1 MEYNNNFNNKIN
13 NINTLPANDNMRRI
27 IQNNRTKN
35 STQIQK
41 SKNDDNKL
49 LQIRGEAYNF
59 LTRGELVLD
68 LKSSYLTWTVI
79 DKNEMS
85 DKFKKNY
92 INKEDNTIQSI
103 FTIHRDNIT
112 DVIMKNADDGR
123 HLLKV
128 ELKQHKYP
136 FFNFSFQDKNS
147 KYIRDRFYNILKSK
161 DNFKYYKTEFQMLST
176 ETQNLICLLLN
187 NKYLFQLYRK
197 LFICYGEIEKS
208 LKFIK
213 YRYPEAINI
222 NLGKNRIQLSRD
234 EELIMLSQKKYNI
247 TKLINSDNNI
257 YKSYKMESNIKN
269 ENFWEN
275 FIESQTGNKT
285 YIVGG
290 YKPSVCYFDNKIENE
305 EEERNTNCLFEDLE
319 KDKYYY
325 DCYETNYLYYNE
337 DMKNEQEKLKEKIK
351 LLNNYSMNKIKNN
364 NYFSYSSTCTSLYVN
379 RKKPNKNKINK
390 NNSNIKHPK
399 EEKMEIEI
407 DSNYRNRLNKEE
419 LSKKIKNMENEYN
432 NDKNNNN
439 INNYYVTMKNIN
451 ENNYDNYNFAKYEKS
466 LIPVE
471 KKIQIYLNQIFLI
484 KDLYLAQKIDLNILE
499 KQKKSEDKISPEKN
513 NKYEQIINQKS
524 SRFNKEI
531 NNVYDNLKKKI
542 ENEPEGIKKMIEF
555 LLQNVKSLNKNINNK

>member
-1 MEYNNNFNNKIN
+1 MEYNNFNNKIN

-187 NKYLFQLYRK
+187 NKYLFQLYR
-197 LFICYGEIEKS
+197 
-208 LKFIK
+208 
-213 YRYPEAINI
+213 
-222 NLGKNRIQLSRD
+222 
-234 EELIMLSQKKYNI
+234 
-247 TKLINSDNNI
+247 
-257 YKSYKMESNIKN
+257 SN
-269 ENFWEN
+269 
-275 FIESQTGNKT
+275 
-285 YIVGG
+285 YIV
-290 YKPSVCYFDNKIENE
+290 
-305 EEERNTNCLFEDLE
+305 
-319 KDKYYY
+319 
-325 DCYETNYLYYNE
+325 NYSYV
-337 DMKNEQEKLKEKIK
+337 MVKLKK
-351 LLNNYSMNKIKNN
+351 
-364 NYFSYSSTCTSLYVN
+364 V
-379 RKKPNKNKINK
+379 
-390 NNSNIKHPK
+390 
-399 EEKMEIEI
+399 
-407 DSNYRNRLNKEE
+407 
-419 LSKKIKNMENEYN
+419 
-432 NDKNNNN
+432 
-439 INNYYVTMKNIN
+439 
-451 ENNYDNYNFAKYEKS
+451 
-466 LIPVE
+466 
-471 KKIQIYLNQIFLI
+471 
-484 KDLYLAQKIDLNILE
+484 
-499 KQKKSEDKISPEKN
+499 
-513 NKYEQIINQKS
+513 
-524 SRFNKEI
+524 
-531 NNVYDNLKKKI
+531 
-542 ENEPEGIKKMIEF
+542 
-555 LLQNVKSLNKNINNK
+555 